1 MSDLE
6 RSLCGAICI
15 DPKEVLPRV
24 MDKVTAADFSD
35 NGCSTLFDAAT
46 EMHSRGKVIDAQL
59 IADAISKAFD
69 TMDAAAAF
77 VRECMERCPTVA
89 NAEVHAKRVHE
100 LARERAMH
108 SILERYT
115 YSDLSGDEL
124 AAALVGECQSFLHE
138 ESGGRCHDIGEI
150 LANVYREQSE
160 KDTQRINTGFP
171 KLDRILSGMTKGQL
185 VLIAARPGVGKS
197 AFAADIALTAARSGK
212 PTLFCSMEMDENEV
226 GERMVVRE
234 TELTLTALTNR
245 GLDADQ
251 YRDLAG
257 ACSRISKWPIH
268 VCDKPYLTTANIRA
282 LALSIPDISLIV
294 VDYIGLLKPIHRN
307 DSRNR
312 EIGDISK
319 ELKGLAKELRIPV
332 IALSQLNRQTT
343 DKERPD
349 ATNLRDSG
357 ELEQDA
363 DKILCL
369 WNEDKESGVV
379 GVSVAKNRKGETGV
393 VYMRF
398 DGAHMRYTELS
409 DYQPIK
415 PEKPKKE
422 KPF

>member
-24 MDKVTAADFSD
+24 MDKVTAADFLD
-35 NGCSTLFDAAT
+35 DRCATLFDAAT
-46 EMHSRGKVIDAQL
+46 EMHSRGKAIDAQL

-77 VRECMERCPTVA
+77 VRECMESCPTVA

-100 LARERAMH
+100 LARDRTIH

-115 YSDLSGDEL
+115 YSVLAGDEL

-138 ESGGRCHDIGEI
+138 ESGGRCYNASEVMSD
-150 LANVYREQSE
+150 VYREQSE
-160 KDTQRINTGFP
+160 EDTQRINTGFP
-171 KLDRILSGMTKGQL
+171 KLDSILNGMTAGNL

-212 PTLFCSMEMDENEV
+212 PTLFCSMEMDKKEV
-226 GERMVVRE
+226 GRRMAVRE
-234 TELTLTALTNR
+234 TELTLNALTNR
-245 GLDADQ
+245 GLDAAQ
-251 YRDLAG
+251 YKDLAG
-257 ACSRISKWPIH
+257 ACASISKWPIN
-268 VCDKPYLTTANIRA
+268 VCDMPYLTTAKIRA
-282 LALSIPDISLIV
+282 LALAIPDLSLIV
-294 VDYIGLLKPIHRN
+294 VDYIGLLQPIHRN

-319 ELKGLAKELRIPV
+319 ELKRLAAELRIPI

-369 WNEDKESGVV
+369 WNEDKDSGIV
-379 GVSVAKNRKGETGV
+379 GVSVAKNRNSITGV

-409 DYQPIK
+409 NYQPIK